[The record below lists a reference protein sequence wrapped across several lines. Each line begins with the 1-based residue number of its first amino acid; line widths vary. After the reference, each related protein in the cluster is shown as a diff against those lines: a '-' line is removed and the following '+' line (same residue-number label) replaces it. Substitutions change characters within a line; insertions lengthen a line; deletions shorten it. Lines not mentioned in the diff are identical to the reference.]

1 MSSNVR
7 YIIKG
12 QDLTYLEKEALNS
25 EELKNVMSYFIGKK
39 EADISL
45 LPTVIIPM
53 VSTSKG
59 KQYRVRTLL
68 DSGSMTNWI
77 SKGVLEMLKYTI
89 KGNDLLELNTMTGT
103 VQKRFQLVEVYYLHK
118 NIEYNVTCYVH
129 EDFTKYVTVRGLP
142 EYIKNNSNLTQEQL
156 SKIIDPASKNIDHK
170 NISLGIGMILCN
182 SVINKI
188 SLSDTVIKLKDLNLK
203 LEPTIFGTS
212 ISGEV
217 PKTLRSTFNTFCAY
231 NTVPRFVEKAKEPL
245 FRTED
250 ADEEQLRENLH
261 FLDCQESLGISS
273 KEMHDND
280 KKAWEHFIST
290 ARRINGKEFEVRMPF
305 NDKIKMLKSN
315 IRKAA
320 GRTRSEQEEM
330 LRTPLYMQA
339 MCRAHQTFI
348 DKDSVE
354 VVNITATPE
363 GPIYY
368 MPFRGIMKL
377 DSKTTECRICMDASS
392 KQSASDVSLNQAL
405 YQGPNMVLNLASLL
419 IKFMQ
424 GKYGVVADL
433 EKAFL
438 RILIAPQDRDVLR
451 YFWYSDPYDKDSP
464 LIVMRFKVVIFGS
477 KASPFQL
484 AAVLH
489 VLIRDDC
496 QDNYVK
502 NALENS
508 IYVDNVVHA
517 EDDEEKLAKFYELS
531 RELFEKGNFNLRQ
544 WASNSKVIMK
554 KAEDENVAEKDTII
568 KVLGMYWDIERDR
581 YLYCTGFEWNGK
593 FTKRA
598 CLAFSCKVFDPLGIL
613 SPITTRNKV
622 FLQSLW
628 KHELKWDESFEFLSE
643 NELRKEWLH
652 LVRQTHVAMKCCFT
666 RRAITSGK
674 REVHVFSDASKDS
687 YGAVA
692 YVRTLPCPE
701 FPKGHIKI
709 VTSKGKVAP
718 LKGMKT
724 IPKLELAAVVV
735 AAHMV
740 KFVEKAWDIPKGTKY
755 YLWTDAKVV
764 CRWLGQFNIKETYV
778 HNRVKQ
784 IRDLVDKNNTTL
796 KHVPT
801 ELNPADLIT
810 KAQDAEK
817 FSTNSAWFDGPSFL
831 NNEND
836 WPTSEE
842 NFELFPEGCDQKISL
857 YKITVAENK
866 ETSILE
872 FFRDRKFAS
881 SLRVLAILKRIAE
894 KKSFTAYKVKEIIS
908 KEEIDRTKL
917 LAIKI
922 MQEEMFPKEL
932 KALKNN
938 KRIDTPNR
946 KFNLYLDNDVI
957 KCEGRLAN
965 LLDSDIENNPILV
978 DGGHPVVRA
987 LIRHYHIHYNCSSK
1001 RYLLNKMK
1009 KFIHGPNIF
1018 KAIETICRQCYL
1030 CKLLRS
1036 RPYAYP
1042 RVPPLPKERFMSKT
1056 PFAVCGVDYSG
1067 PHEVRQGRGRAK
1079 VWIALFTCMVSRAIY
1094 ITIVPDLTAEKFL
1107 AALKTLAWKHTYPR
1121 VLMSDNATCFTA
1133 ASKTLK
1139 EISEQH
1145 KVKKVLN
1152 NEGTTWIFT
1161 PTNAPWFGAVYERMI
1176 GTLKREMAKMF
1187 GYTIL
1192 TYFELDLHLK
1202 EIMGIINN
1210 RPLTV
1215 DNSNEVI
1222 TPNNILTG
1230 SNNTD
1235 NNILD
1240 IEDTEE
1246 ILKQAIIERKRIP
1259 QLFRDAE
1266 TKREIFWKRFQEQ
1279 YLESIKFDNKPSQP
1293 KPGMMPKEGDVVI
1306 IYSKEH
1312 PKLQWKRGI
1321 ILELLKS
1328 DDGQIRKARVRTKTT
1343 ETVKALNHLY
1353 PLEAKVEEAIE
1364 KYYKEKKIN
1373 TFEFEGF
1380 TQDEQLKN
1388 RDRVETL
1395 RKAMTTSVSDGRK
1408 S

>member
-1 MSSNVR
+1 MSNNLR

-12 QDLTYLEKEALNS
+12 QDLTYLGKEAVDN
-25 EELKNVMSYFIGKK
+25 EELKKMMSYFIGQK

-45 LPTVIIPM
+45 LPTVVIPM
-53 VSTSKG
+53 ITVNG
-59 KQYRVRTLL
+59 KQYRIRTLL

-77 SKGVLEMLKYTI
+77 TKGVLKMIKYTT
-89 KGNDLLELNTMTGT
+89 KGHDLLELNTMTGK
-103 VQKRFQLVEVYYLHK
+103 VQKRFQLVEVYYAY
-118 NIEYNVTCYVH
+118 NQVVNNVTCYVH
-129 EDFTKYVTVRGLP
+129 DDFTKYVTIKGLP
-142 EYIKNNSNLTQEQL
+142 DYIKNNSNITQEQL
-156 SKIIDPASKNIDHK
+156 GKIVDPATQNVDHK
-170 NISLGIGMILCN
+170 DISLGIGMILCN
-182 SVINKI
+182 SVVNKI
-188 SLSDTVIKLKDLNLK
+188 GSSDTVIKLKALNLR
-203 LEPTIFGTS
+203 LEPTIFGTAV
-212 ISGEV
+212 SGEV
-217 PKTLRSTFNTFCAY
+217 PKELRDTTNTFCAY
-231 NTVPRFVEKAKEPL
+231 NTVPRLVEKVKEPL
-245 FRTED
+245 FRTENIE
-250 ADEEQLRENLH
+250 EEQLKKNLH

-273 KEMHDND
+273 EEMHDND

-290 ARRINGKEFEVRMPF
+290 ARRINGREFEVRMPF
-305 NDKIKMLKSN
+305 NDKVSMLKSN

-339 MCRAHQTFI
+339 MCKAHQVFV

-354 VVNITATPE
+354 VVDTTTTPE
-363 GPIYY
+363 GPVYY

-392 KQSASDVSLNQAL
+392 KQSASEVSLNQAL
-405 YQGPNMVLNLASLL
+405 YQGPNMVLNLALLL

-451 YFWYSDPYDKDSP
+451 YFWFSNPHDKNSP
-464 LIVMRFKVVIFGS
+464 LIIMRFKVVIFGS

-489 VLIRDDC
+489 ILIRDDC
-496 QDNYVK
+496 QNKYVK

-508 IYVDNVVHA
+508 IYVDNIVHA
-517 EDDEEKLAKFYELS
+517 EDDEEKLAKFYDLS
-531 RELFEKGNFNLRQ
+531 RELFKNGNFNLRQ
-544 WASNSKVIMK
+544 WASNSKKVMK
-554 KAEDENVAEKDTII
+554 RAEEEDVAEKDTII
-568 KVLGMYWDIERDR
+568 KVLGMYWDIDRDR

-593 FTKRA
+593 FSKRSA
-598 CLAFSCKVFDPLGIL
+598 LAFSCKVFDPLGIL

-628 KHELKWDESFEFLSE
+628 KYELKWDESFEFLIDG
-643 NELRKEWLH
+643 ELKKNWLH
-652 LVRQTHVAMKCCFT
+652 LVRQTHIAMKCSFT
-666 RRAITSGK
+666 RRTITSKK
-674 REVHVFSDASKDS
+674 REVHVFSDASQDS

-692 YVRTLPCPE
+692 YIRTLPCQE
-701 FPKGHIKI
+701 FPNGHIKI
-709 VTSKGKVAP
+709 VTAKGKVAP
-718 LKGMKT
+718 LKGKRT

-740 KFVEKAWDIPKGTKY
+740 TFVQKAWDIPKGTKY

-784 IRDLVDKNNTTL
+784 IRDLVDKDNTIL

-810 KAQDAEK
+810 KEQDAEK

-831 NNEND
+831 ANEKD

-857 YKITVAENK
+857 FKITVKESK
-866 ETSILE
+866 ETSVLE
-872 FFRDRKFAS
+872 YFTNREFAS
-881 SLRVLAILKRIAE
+881 GLRVLAILKRVAIQ
-894 KKSFTAYKVKEIIS
+894 KSFTAYKKNEIIS
-908 KEEIDRTKL
+908 KEEMDKVKL

-922 MQEEMFPKEL
+922 MQKEMFPEEL
-932 KALKNN
+932 EALENN
-938 KRIDTPNR
+938 KKINTSNR
-946 KFNLYLDNDVI
+946 KFNLYLDNGVI
-957 KCEGRLAN
+957 KCEGRLVN
-965 LLDSDIENNPILV
+965 LLNSEIENNPILV
-978 DGGHPVVRA
+978 DGGHPFTRA
-987 LIRHYHIHYNCSSK
+987 FIRYYHRHYNCSSK
-1001 RYLLNKMK
+1001 RYLLNKMR
-1009 KFIHGPNIF
+1009 KFIHGPNVY
-1018 KAIETICRQCYL
+1018 KAVETVCRECYL

-1036 RPYAYP
+1036 QPYAYP
-1042 RVPPLPKERFMSKT
+1042 KVPPLPEERLISRT

-1067 PHEVRQGRGRAK
+1067 PHEVRQGRGKAK
-1079 VWIALFTCMVSRAIY
+1079 VWIALFTCMVSRAIF
-1094 ITIVPDLTAEKFL
+1094 IHIVPDLSAETFI
-1107 AALKTLAWKHTYPR
+1107 AALKALAWRHTQPR
-1121 VLMSDNATCFTA
+1121 VIMSDNATCFTA
-1133 ASKTLK
+1133 ANKILK
-1139 EISEQH
+1139 ELKDQV
-1145 KVKKVLN
+1145 KVKNDLN
-1152 NEGTTWIFT
+1152 VKGITWIFT
-1161 PTNAPWFGAVYERMI
+1161 PTNAPWFGAIYERMI
-1176 GTLKREMAKMF
+1176 GTLKRELAKML

-1202 EIMGIINN
+1202 EVVGIINN
-1210 RPLTV
+1210 RPLTT
-1215 DNSNEVI
+1215 DHSNEVI
-1222 TPNNILTG
+1222 SPNNILTG

-1235 NNILD
+1235 NNIL
-1240 IEDTEE
+1240 EVKDTEE
-1246 ILKQAIIERKRIP
+1246 ILKQAMIEKKRIP

-1266 TKREIFWKRFQEQ
+1266 AKREVFWKRFQEQ
-1279 YLESIKFDNKPSQP
+1279 YLEAIKFDNKPSQQ
-1293 KPGMMPKEGDVVI
+1293 KPGMTPQVGDVVI

-1312 PKLQWKRGI
+1312 QKLQWKKGI

-1328 DDGQIRKARVRTKTT
+1328 DDGQIRKAKVRTKTT

-1364 KYYKEKKIN
+1364 EYHRNKQIN

-1380 TQDEQLKN
+1380 TQSEQLNN
-1388 RDRVETL
+1388 RNRVETL
-1395 RKAMTTSVSDGRK
+1395 RNIMTTSVPS
-1408 S
+1408 